1 MTPPTQTPDQLDP
14 AGSVAAALR
23 SLRRGGVV
31 AYPTEAVWGL
41 GCDPFDEAAVRRL
54 LALKQR
60 SVDNGLILVAAEPAQ
75 LGGLVDWDALPAA
88 RREAVL
94 ASWPGPHTWLLPA
107 TARVP
112 RWITGSHDS
121 VALRVSAHPVVS
133 ALCTGFGA
141 PLVSTSANR
150 SGAPPPHARDDLD
163 PGLAGALD
171 AIVDGDT
178 GGLERPTPIRDAR
191 SGTAV
196 RD

>member
-1 MTPPTQTPDQLDP
+1 ML
-14 AGSVAAALR
+14 
-23 SLRRGGVV
+23 

-54 LALKQR
+54 LVLKQR
-60 SVDNGLILVAAEPAQ
+60 SVDKGLILVAAEPAQ
-75 LGGLVDWDALPAA
+75 LAGLVDWDALPAA

-94 ASWPGPHTWLLPA
+94 ATWPGPHTWLIPA

-112 RWITGSHDS
+112 RWITGAHDS
-121 VALRVSAHPVVS
+121 VAVRVSAHPVVI
-133 ALCTGFGA
+133 ALCAGFGA
-141 PLVSTSANR
+141 PLISTSANVA
-150 SGAPPPHARDDLD
+150 GAAPPRQRAQIAPAI
-163 PGLAGALD
+163 AEAVD

-178 GGLERPTPIRDAR
+178 GDLDRPTPIRDAR